1 MLPVSRVV
9 PAVARATWT
18 PTKALPARASSAT
31 MVRMRVLMPNSV
43 LDTEDDEGMEPA
55 AWPAGV
61 DEARGASEVR
71 DATIL
76 DELMTILLES
86 GWSGHHLPSHGPS
99 RYVMSSKRTGI
110 VYEVG

>member
-55 AWPAGV
+55 AGPAGV
-61 DEARGASEVR
+61 DEARDASGMRAECETRRSCWNLTGAATTSPHIALGATNCEVSVL
-71 DATIL
+71 A
-76 DELMTILLES
+76 
-86 GWSGHHLPSHGPS
+86 
-99 RYVMSSKRTGI
+99 
-110 VYEVG
+110 